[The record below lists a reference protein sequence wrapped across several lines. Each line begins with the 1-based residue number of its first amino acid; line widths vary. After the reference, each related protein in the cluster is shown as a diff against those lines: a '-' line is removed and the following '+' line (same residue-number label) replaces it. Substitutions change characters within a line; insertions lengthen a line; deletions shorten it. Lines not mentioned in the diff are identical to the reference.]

1 MKTQLTGMKGDRT
14 TKTETLAPLL
24 EALLEETQAA
34 SGAAR
39 AAELELETE
48 MEELLY
54 QIEFFAPELEKL
66 QEEMDTA

>member
-1 MKTQLTGMKGDRT
+1 MADDHADKASTKTALDGMKTQLTGMKGDRT

-48 MEELLY
+48 MEELLH
-54 QIEFFAPELEKL
+54 
-66 QEEMDTA
+66 